1 VVTLNSKNYQDSR
14 GQVDRLDFP
23 YRSTIIFKN
32 HVWEIVEVA
41 ERSDKEGEIEE
52 CQGEPTTESLSLQ
65 ERWKTCS
72 TWGQSTFLRPKSPV
86 PTEEKKQK
94 QGFGWHGKT
103 LEDGVY

>member
-1 VVTLNSKNYQDSR
+1 MHKGARWVVENSDVQWLFFKMDKAMRWHLSLDRKVPFVVTLNSKNYQDSR

-52 CQGEPTTESLSLQ
+52 CQGEPTIVVFFFIREM
-65 ERWKTCS
+65 ENI
-72 TWGQSTFLRPKSPV
+72 
-86 PTEEKKQK
+86 
-94 QGFGWHGKT
+94 
-103 LEDGVY
+103 